1 MDVADSMLN
10 QWSKNILEAW
20 IGVYASL
27 LPILSK
33 KEPENQ
39 DKLVAA
45 GVALARKMS
54 KLSEPIQVRA
64 SAALLIGELA
74 AGNSLLSVDK
84 FESNFLAT
92 IKNICQDF
100 NWEVRKKMTDQLLSI
115 SQYIGAQKSFEHLFP
130 ELVELFDDE
139 EKDVTLSAIGAFA
152 DLIIDVYSKDEALI
166 KSEKLVQ
173 SFKILLSNPH
183 LLQRE
188 DFNRLI
194 LEVAPQVALTI
205 NRP

>member
-1 MDVADSMLN
+1 M
-10 QWSKNILEAW
+10 
-20 IGVYASL
+20 
-27 LPILSK
+27 
-33 KEPENQ
+33 
-39 DKLVAA
+39 
-45 GVALARKMS
+45 
-54 KLSEPIQVRA
+54 RA

-74 AGNSLLSVDK
+74 AGNSLLSVEK

-152 DLIIDVYSKDEALI
+152 DLIIDVYSKDA
-166 KSEKLVQ
+166 SLV
-173 SFKILLSNPH
+173 
-183 LLQRE
+183 
-188 DFNRLI
+188 
-194 LEVAPQVALTI
+194 
-205 NRP
+205 